1 MVHHVE
7 ETQKEM
13 ITQGLPV
20 EGVQE
25 ESQEGEI
32 IQGLPEDVV
41 EES

>member
-1 MVHHVE
+1 
-7 ETQKEM
+7 M
-13 ITQGLPV
+13 IIQGLPE

-25 ESQEGEI
+25 ESQEEEI